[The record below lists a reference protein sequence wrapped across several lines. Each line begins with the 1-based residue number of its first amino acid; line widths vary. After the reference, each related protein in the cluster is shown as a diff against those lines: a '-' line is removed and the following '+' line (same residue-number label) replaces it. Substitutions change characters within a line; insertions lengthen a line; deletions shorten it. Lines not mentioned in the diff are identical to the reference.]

1 MINKTKK
8 QNTYQQLET
17 CCVSSLCW
25 LSPALLSRCHLTRQ
39 ATTRGL
45 ADVLVV
51 LVLLMVSVAV
61 VGAVKVLT
69 IVAKTKISIKK
80 KKKRNQELT
89 VDRGTVAIAA
99 IAVSTH

>member
-1 MINKTKK
+1 M
-8 QNTYQQLET
+8 
-17 CCVSSLCW
+17 
-25 LSPALLSRCHLTRQ
+25 
-39 ATTRGL
+39 
-45 ADVLVV
+45 
-51 LVLLMVSVAV
+51 LLMVSVAV

-89 VDRGTVAIAA
+89 VDCGTVAIAA